1 MNSCCGEV
9 FIPWLDKSEK
19 EREKERRE
27 KEELERKAERRIT
40 QGRLARFLWNC
51 PVKEDIVRLSGVSSE
66 MELMALIVDEI
77 GDGE

>member
-1 MNSCCGEV
+1 MNSCCEQFV
-9 FIPWLDKSEK
+9 PWLDKSDK

-40 QGRLARFLWNC
+40 QGRLARYLWNC
-51 PVKEDIVRLSGVSSE
+51 PVKEDILRLCGVDTE

-77 GDGE
+77 GDEP